1 MNTSCSIQKAKVKK
15 NCHKHMSI
23 DEWKQ
28 ASCSKAVIF
37 VFRYHS
43 WSSAMAQCGMAYAG
57 KPFYSKN
64 VVILNRTGYL
74 VSNTESW
81 YNVGYIH

>member
-1 MNTSCSIQKAKVKK
+1 MNENKPLAVKQSYSCSDITL
-15 NCHKHMSI
+15 
-23 DEWKQ
+23 DPLP
-28 ASCSKAVIF
+28 
-37 VFRYHS
+37 
-43 WSSAMAQCGMAYAG
+43 CGMAYAG